1 MANRAFMNFGH
12 KYANAVMPV
21 SVSCNFVV
29 DNSNG
34 NGLGIR
40 SLKSNGYVKSVRMHT
55 TASSPDN
62 LNPAAGYIMVTLQ
75 DNYNR
80 SLGGSLS
87 IVSPIS
93 GTPLTATV
101 AGLAYTIVSLG
112 TASLAQWQAAG
123 VPIGLTPAVG
133 LSFIAIASATIGGSA
148 AVEVPATAG
157 SNIDGI
163 ETVGDP
169 NQSIANSNVNSN
181 GGAVIILRC
190 LKQNAIAAP
199 ANETVI
205 ALTFELDN
213 SSVNV
218 DGL

>member
-12 KYANAVMPV
+12 KYANATMPV
-21 SVSCNFVV
+21 EVSCNFIV

-34 NGLGIR
+34 SGLGIR
-40 SLKSNGYVKSVRMHT
+40 SLKSNGYIKSVRMHT
-55 TASSPDN
+55 TATSPDS
-62 LNPAAGYIMVTLQ
+62 LNPAAGYIVVTMQ

-87 IVSPIS
+87 LVSPVS

-112 TASLAQWQAAG
+112 TATLAQWQAAG
-123 VPIGLTPAVG
+123 VPAGFTPAIG
-133 LSFIAIASATIGGSA
+133 LSFVAIATATIGGSA

-157 SNIDGI
+157 SNIDGV

-169 NQSIANSNVNSN
+169 NASISNNNTNVN
-181 GGAVIILRC
+181 GGAMIVLRC
-190 LKQNAIAAP
+190 LKQNAIQAP

-205 ALTFELDN
+205 ALTFQLDN
-213 SSVNV
+213 SSSNV